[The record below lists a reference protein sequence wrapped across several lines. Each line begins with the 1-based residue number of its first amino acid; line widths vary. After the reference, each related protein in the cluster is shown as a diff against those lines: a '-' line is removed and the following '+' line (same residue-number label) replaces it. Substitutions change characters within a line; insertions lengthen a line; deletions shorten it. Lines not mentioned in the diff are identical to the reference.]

1 MHSVLV
7 LTCWL
12 IGIQF
17 VLGGKHSLQYFYTGT
32 SGLPN
37 FPQFVSVGLLDE
49 QPFTYYDS
57 NIRRE
62 TPRQEWIAKSEGEE
76 YWNEQTKIL
85 TGAGQTFKGSVNVVK
100 DRFNQTGGVHI
111 VQQMYG
117 CELDDDGT
125 KRGYYQ
131 YGYDGE
137 DFLTLDKSTL
147 TWTAAS
153 PQAVLTKNKWD
164 SNGAFANSALA
175 YLEDECIEWI
185 KKYVRYGKDTLE
197 RKVAPQVSLLQK
209 SSSSSVKCHATGF
222 YPSGVTISWQ
232 KNGQEHHEDVYLAEL
247 LPNEDGTFQRTS
259 TIKVSP
265 EELKKNQFSCVVEHQ
280 GETFRS
286 ILMDDKIKTNYAS
299 VPIGFILAAVAGV
312 FLLIVTAVAG
322 YTVYQKKKGFKPVNA
337 SDDGSNGSN
346 PSAVRMQSMC
356 VSYDVQKQHRLIL
369 IVLSHKTH
377 LQSAIQYVNDRCTS
391 TDATLLERTDGPQ
404 PRERWNPLTWVYKI
418 TQKAYALQTEYV

>member
-1 MHSVLV
+1 MWHVVILLLGAHLACARTHSLRYFFTGVSGDIDFPEFTAVGLV
-7 LTCWL
+7 DEGQFFYFDSNTKKTEPKTEWIRQNEGEDYWNSQTQIL
-12 IGIQF
+12 IDTHQSYKVGIQIIKE
-17 VLGGKHSLQYFYTGT
+17 L
-32 SGLPN
+32 
-37 FPQFVSVGLLDE
+37 
-49 QPFTYYDS
+49 
-57 NIRRE
+57 
-62 TPRQEWIAKSEGEE
+62 
-76 YWNEQTKIL
+76 
-85 TGAGQTFKGSVNVVK
+85 
-100 DRFNQTGGVHI
+100 FNQSGGVHTW
-111 VQQMYG
+111 QMMCG
-117 CELDDDGT
+117 CELDEDGT
-125 KRGYYQ
+125 KQGYMQ

-137 DFLTLDKSTL
+137 DFLSFDKSTL
-147 TWTAAS
+147 TWTAAN
-153 PQAVLTKNKWD
+153 PQAVITKHKWD
-164 SNGAFANSALA
+164 STGEDAIYWKG
-175 YLEDECIEWI
+175 YLDNTCIEWLQ
-185 KKYVRYGKDTLE
+185 KYVIYGENTT
-197 RKVAPQVSLLQK
+197 KVAPQVSLLQK